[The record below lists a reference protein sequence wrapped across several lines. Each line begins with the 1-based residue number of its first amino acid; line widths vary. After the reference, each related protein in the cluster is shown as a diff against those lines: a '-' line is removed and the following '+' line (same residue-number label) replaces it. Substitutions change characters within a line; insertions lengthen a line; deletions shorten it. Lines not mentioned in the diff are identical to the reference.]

1 MMETYE
7 SRLSVLFDKRQDAE
21 DIFRRKSKQHYPA
34 TELAYIMRFLD
45 GESDLDG
52 LFSVDNLELIKT
64 LRK

>member
-7 SRLSVLFDKRQDAE
+7 SRLSDIFNGRQGAE
-21 DIFRRKSKQHYPA
+21 DIFRRQSKQHYPA

>member
-1 MMETYE
+1 MKTYK

-21 DIFRRKSKQHYPA
+21 DIFRRQSKQHYPA
-34 TELAYIMRFLD
+34 TELAYIMRYLD

-52 LFSVDNLELIKT
+52 LFCIENLELIKT